1 MVADV
6 KVIDRFLGV
15 AALISILAFNA
26 WYIHHVNENSAQR
39 QCTLINAQVRVYEED
54 PPATS
59 TGQGLAEAYRTL
71 KKEHDC

>member
-6 KVIDRFLGV
+6 RGIDRLLG
-15 AALISILAFNA
+15 ALALASILAFNA
-26 WYIHHVNENSAQR
+26 WYIHHVNTNSAQR
-39 QCTLINAQVRVYEED
+39 QCTLINAQVRVYDED
-54 PPATS
+54 PPTTS